1 MQNKFDAVIEYHRQE
16 LKVIPLKAGSKIPA
30 LKPAYDRPFLSLQE
44 CENYF
49 YNADFNI
56 GVECGRASKGFFVI
70 DVDDRKQYRKHKTEL
85 DALIK
90 TGAPVVETK
99 RGFHIYTRC
108 PQAMGRAFEK
118 IEGIDF
124 KSSGHVVAPP
134 SLLETGQLYLF
145 REELK
150 EIPFLELEQIPFKS
164 RERITPGTDLIRT
177 ESGILIPYD
186 ERPHGIPMRL
196 FQALDGI
203 KGEYPSRSEADQALI
218 TYCVNNGWT
227 AENIIYLFEVHA
239 TKETKFKEKG
249 NHGYSYLKTCYSN
262 AVEYLTNN
270 RTAIDR
276 QLDALSSW
284 ADNKANWKGRTA
296 LTDQAVFQ
304 SMLCIARRTGKLSD
318 IYASCREISEAAG
331 IGKSTAS
338 NALERIP
345 FLKLM
350 RKDIDSFTPAVWT
363 IETPKQIL
371 SSVPKRDI
379 PTHSPPLSI
388 KNNDLELNHDL
399 FRLHGIGKNG
409 RFILASLNSK
419 EWRTLKEIIALTN
432 FPRRTVHRKL
442 ERMQAVGLIEIKAH
456 LNGRLFRRIDKPDY
470 GKAAELLGTAGKLA
484 RQKAK
489 HRLEREAYRKAFE
502 TKESLTAG

>member
-1 MQNKFDAVIEYHRQE
+1 MQNKFDAAIEYHRQE

-30 LKPAYDRPFLSLQE
+30 LKPAYDRPFLNLQE
-44 CENYF
+44 YENYF
-49 YNADFNI
+49 YNTDFNI

-99 RGFHIYTRC
+99 RGFHIWTRC
-108 PQAMGRAFEK
+108 PEAAGRSFEK

-124 KSSGHVVAPP
+124 KKSGHVVVPP
-134 SLLETGQLYLF
+134 SLLETGQQYLF

-164 RERITPGTDLIRT
+164 RERITPGIDLIRT

-218 TYCVNNGWT
+218 NYCVNNGWT

-276 QLDALSSW
+276 QIDALTLW
-284 ADNKANWKGRTA
+284 TENKENWTGRTA

-304 SMLCIARRTGKLSD
+304 AFLQIARRTGKVSD
-318 IYASCREISEAAG
+318 IYASIREIAEAAG
-331 IGKSTAS
+331 IGKNTAS
-338 NALERIP
+338 KALERIP
-345 FLKLM
+345 FLELL
-350 RKDIDSFTPAVWT
+350 RKDIDCFKPAVWS
-363 IETPKQIL
+363 IKTPKHMIRNAT
-371 SSVPKRDI
+371 KRDI
-379 PTHSPPLSI
+379 PSHSPCI
-388 KNNDLELNHDL
+388 KGLELNHDL
-399 FRLHGIGKNG
+399 FRIKALGKNG
-409 RFILASLNSK
+409 RLILTGLDFK
-419 EWRTLKEIIALTN
+419 EWRSISELVVLTN
-432 FPRRTVHRKL
+432 INRRTIERKISKM
-442 ERMQAVGLIEIKAH
+442 EYAGLIEIKGQ
-456 LNGRLFRRIDKPDY
+456 LYNRLFRRIENADLN
-470 GKAAELLGTAGKLA
+470 KAAEILGTAGTLK
-484 RQKAK
+484 RQRAK
-489 HRLEREAYRKAFE
+489 HKIERGAYKKAFE
-502 TKESLTAG
+502 TKESLIAG

>member
-1 MQNKFDAVIEYHRQE
+1 MQNKFDAAIEYHRRE

-30 LKPAYDRPFLSLQE
+30 LKPAYDRPFFNLQE
-44 CENYF
+44 YEKYF
-49 YNADFNI
+49 YNTDFNI
-56 GVECGRASKGFFVI
+56 GVECGLASKGFFVI
-70 DVDDRKQYRKHKTEL
+70 DVDDLNQYRKRKTEL

-108 PQAMGRAFEK
+108 PQAMGRAFDK
-118 IEGIDF
+118 VTGIDI

-196 FQALDGI
+196 FQTLFGN
-203 KGEYPSRSEADQALI
+203 KGEYSSRSEADQALI

-262 AVEYLTNN
+262 AVEYLINN

-276 QLDALSSW
+276 QIDALTFW
-284 ADNKANWKGRTA
+284 TENKDNWKGRTA

-304 SMLCIARRTGKLSD
+304 AFLQIARRTGKVSD
-318 IYASCREISEAAG
+318 FYASIREIAEAAG
-331 IGKSTAS
+331 IGKNTAS
-338 NALERIP
+338 KALERIP
-345 FLKLM
+345 FLKLL
-350 RKDIDSFTPAVWT
+350 RKDIDCFKPAVWS
-363 IETPKQIL
+363 IAIPKQAL
-371 SSVPKRDI
+371 RNATKRDI
-379 PTHSPPLSI
+379 PSHSPCI
-388 KNNDLELNHDL
+388 KGLELNHDL
-399 FRLHGIGKNG
+399 FRIKALGKNG
-409 RFILASLNSK
+409 RLILTGLDFK
-419 EWRTLKEIIALTN
+419 EWRSLSEIVALTN
-432 FPRRTVHRKL
+432 INRRTIERKISKM
-442 ERMQAVGLIEIKAH
+442 EYAGLIEIKGQ
-456 LNGRLFRRIDKPDY
+456 LYNRLFRRIENANLN
-470 GKAAELLGTAGKLA
+470 KAAEILGTAGTLK
-484 RQKAK
+484 RQRAK
-489 HRLEREAYRKAFE
+489 HKIERGAYKKAFE
-502 TKESLTAG
+502 TKGSLIAG